1 MKKNMRW
8 FRRAA
13 KGVLVILLLIDALA
27 IYKFWKYG
35 PPLVL
40 IDGTSPKPGVEVF
53 KVSRVPWSTTD
64 WAVLGGLIAA
74 HLLVIYLIWLFRR
87 RAKPEH

>member
-1 MKKNMRW
+1 MRW

-13 KGVLVILLLIDALA
+13 KGVLVMHTLIDALA

-40 IDGTSPKPGVEVF
+40 TNGTSPKPDVEVF
-53 KVSRVPWSTTD
+53 RVSGVPWSTSD
-64 WAVLGGLIAA
+64 WAILGGLIAA
-74 HLLVIYLIWLFRR
+74 HLLVIYLIWSLRQ
-87 RAKPEH
+87 RAKPGH